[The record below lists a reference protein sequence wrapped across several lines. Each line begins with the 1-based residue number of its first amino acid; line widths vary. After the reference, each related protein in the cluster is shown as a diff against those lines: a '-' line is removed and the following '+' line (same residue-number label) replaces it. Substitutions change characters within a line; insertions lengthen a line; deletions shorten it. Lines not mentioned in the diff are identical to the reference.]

1 MKKILYY
8 FLPLMLVVSAC
19 DKQNIDE
26 FEKNPEKAPRILTA
40 QFDTE
45 ATKADLG
52 EDGLTPELESTFV
65 LGEGVAPHDCF
76 MVYDG
81 SGHRMLYMVDSKI
94 GGIYTFKPW
103 EYNNG
108 YYPGN
113 SEEGLSTTGPL
124 YAVYWGAV
132 PIYHLMGG
140 ATDGSE
146 YNQFMYKMYAPYGSY
161 DNSKYKICLP
171 STPAVPEYIRLN
183 GALEN
188 AMFIGQSSDGEPDH
202 LIFKNACA
210 LIKVS
215 VPSELFEDVD
225 SDSDIV
231 FTLFLSTGASIE
243 QDGGTSTWIAGTID
257 RQADVVWNE
266 GNPSFS
272 NYSPMSFNGNKNG
285 SFATMILSQGDY
297 YIPFFPQTINTN
309 ISICFNYRSKE
320 GGFRRYYAIKD
331 LSGGKSMTF
340 ERNKIY
346 NFGSLGTEGRWKEV
360 DFFESKVIG
369 L

>member
-19 DKQNIDE
+19 DKQKIDE

-45 ATKADLG
+45 ATKADLA
-52 EDGLTPELESTFV
+52 EDLTPELESTFE
-65 LGEGVAPHDCF
+65 LGGKLAPHDCF

-81 SGHRMLYMVDSKI
+81 SGHRMLYMVDSENE
-94 GGIYTFKPW
+94 GIYTFKPW

-132 PIYHLMGG
+132 PIYHLMG
-140 ATDGSE
+140 ATDNSE
-146 YNQFMYKMYAPYGSY
+146 MSQFYYKMYAPYGSY
-161 DNSKYKICLP
+161 DNSKYKVCLP
-171 STPAVPEYIRLN
+171 STPAVPEYIALN

-188 AMFIGQSSDGEPDH
+188 AMFIGQSSDGAPDH

-215 VPSELFEDVD
+215 VPDELFDDVD
-225 SDSDIV
+225 SV

-243 QDGGTSTWIAGTID
+243 QDGDEKIWTAGRID
-257 RQADVVWNE
+257 RQADVVWNG

-272 NYSPMSFNGNKNG
+272 NYSPLSFNGHENG
-285 SFATMILSQGDY
+285 SFATVILSKGDY
-297 YIPFFPQTINTN
+297 YIPFFPQTIDTN
-309 ISICFNYRSKE
+309 ISIFFNYSSKK

-331 LSGGKSMTF
+331 LRGGKSMTF

-346 NFGSLGTEGRWKEV
+346 NFGSLDTKTPWKEV
-360 DFFESKVIG
+360 DSFESKVIVF
-369 L
+369 

>member
-1 MKKILYY
+1 
-8 FLPLMLVVSAC
+8 MLVVSAC

-45 ATKADLG
+45 ATKADLAV
-52 EDGLTPELESTFV
+52 DRLTPELEST
-65 LGEGVAPHDCF
+65 DCF

-103 EYNNG
+103 EYNND

-113 SEEGLSTTGPL
+113 SEEGLSKTGPL

-132 PIYHLMGG
+132 PVYHLMDG
-140 ATDGSE
+140 ATDDSE
-146 YNQFMYKMYAPYGSY
+146 ISQIMYKMYAPYGSY
-161 DNSKYKICLP
+161 DNSKYKVCLP
-171 STPAVPEYIRLN
+171 SMPAASVLGLN

-188 AMFIGQSSDGEPDH
+188 AMFIGQSSDGAPDH

-215 VPSELFEDVD
+215 VPSELFEDVESEID
-225 SDSDIV
+225 
-231 FTLFLSTGASIE
+231 LFLSTEASIE
-243 QDGGTSTWIAGTID
+243 QDGDDRVWMAGKID
-257 RQADVVWNE
+257 RQADVIWNE

-272 NYSPMSFNGNKNG
+272 NYSPISFGEQENG
-285 SFATMILSQGDY
+285 SFMQMIFSQGDY
-297 YIPFFPQTINTN
+297 YIPFFPQTIDTN
-309 ISICFNYRSKE
+309 ISICFYYRSKE
-320 GGFRRYYAIKD
+320 NKGHYYYAIKD

-346 NFGSLGTEGRWKEV
+346 NFGSLGTEGPWKEV
-360 DFFESKVIG
+360 DGYNSKAIG
-369 L
+369 G

>member
-1 MKKILYY
+1 
-8 FLPLMLVVSAC
+8 MLVVSAC

-52 EDGLTPELESTFV
+52 EDVLTPELESTFV

-124 YAVYWGAV
+124 YAVYWGTV
-132 PIYHLMGG
+132 PFYLMEGV
-140 ATDGSE
+140 TDDEES
-146 YNQFMYKMYAPYGSY
+146 QLVYKIYAPYGSY
-161 DNSKYKICLP
+161 DNSNSKYKVCLP
-171 STPAVPEYIRLN
+171 GMPAASMLGLN

-188 AMFIGQSSDGEPDH
+188 AMFIGQSSDGNPDH

-225 SDSDIV
+225 SE

-243 QDGGTSTWIAGTID
+243 QDGDTHNWIAGTID
-257 RQADVVWNE
+257 RQADVIWNE

-272 NYSPMSFNGNKNG
+272 NYSPIPVCG
-285 SFATMILSQGDY
+285 SFAQMILSQGDY

-309 ISICFNYRSKE
+309 ISICFTYYSKE
-320 GGFRRYYAIKD
+320 GEYHHYYAIKD
-331 LSGGKSMTF
+331 LRDGKSMTF

-346 NFGSLGTEGRWKEV
+346 NFGSLGTEGLGSPWKEV
-360 DFFESKVIG
+360 DGYVSKIEIG
-369 L
+369 G